1 MAGDLSP
8 ILRQQN
14 EAAFNYG
21 MNTAQTAYDKSF
33 FQRRGKRQMDDFSR
47 GFGRQVPSFTAQQTQ
62 RGLGGGGIESGVMQ
76 RAMRDYIGDY
86 TRDLGRMQEDYNRGL
101 TQFDVQQ
108 GLYDDKYQA
117 TMDDL
122 QVQKALSIAS
132 TADGLTQL
140 KQLYGGL

>member
-122 QVQKALSIAS
+122 QLQKALSIAS

>member
-14 EAAFNYG
+14 EAAFNYA
-21 MNTAQTAYDKSF
+21 MDTARNAYDKSF
-33 FQRRGKRQMDDFSR
+33 FQRRGKRQMDDFSQ
-47 GFGRQVPSFTAQQTQ
+47 GFGRQIPSFTAQQTQ
-62 RGLGGGGIESGVMQ
+62 RGLGGGGIQSGVMQ

-86 TRDLGRMQEDYNRGL
+86 TRDLGRMQEDYNKGL
-101 TQFDVQQ
+101 SEFDVQQ
-108 GLYDDKYQA
+108 GLYDDRYQA
-117 TMDDL
+117 TLDDL
-122 QVQKALSIAS
+122 ELQKALSIAS